1 MRLKRFFQ
9 DLLTA
14 VKGTHNEYTTGSINR
29 AIFMLAVPM
38 ILEMVMESLFAV
50 VDAYWVG
57 RIGTDAIATVGLTES
72 VMMLIYAV
80 AIGLSMATTAMV
92 ARRIGEKKPKEA
104 ADAGVQAIILALI
117 ISTIICVIGVIY
129 YRDILELMG
138 ASTSVIETGSGYTRI
153 MLGGNYVIMLIFLLN
168 AIFRGAGNAAIS
180 MRALWIA
187 NILNMVLDPLF
198 IFGYGFFP
206 ELGVEGAAVATNTG
220 RGIGVAYQV
229 FMLSRGSEQ
238 IRILWENI
246 QLKIS
251 IIKRL
256 IMVSLGG
263 IGQYLIGSASWVF
276 LVRIISE
283 FGSEAV
289 AGYTIAF
296 RIIIFTILPSWGL
309 ANAAATLVGQ
319 NLGAQQPERAEKSV
333 WITAFYNVIF
343 LLVVSVIFYI
353 WAYTFVGIFSSD
365 PLVIE
370 QGVLSLRIICLGYIF
385 YAFGMV
391 VTQSFN
397 GAGDTS
403 TPTWLNLICYWLI
416 QIPLAWVLSIT
427 LDMGPAGVYIA
438 IAVSNSVLAV
448 LGLIIFRQGKWKQV
462 QV

>member
-117 ISTIICVIGVIY
+117 ISTIICILGVIY

-187 NILNMVLDPLF
+187 NILNMILDPLF

-319 NLGAQQPERAEKSV
+319 NLGAQQPDRAEKSV

-343 LLVVSVIFYI
+343 LLVVSIIFYI

>member
-1 MRLKRFFQ
+1 MRVKRFFQ

-92 ARRIGEKKPKEA
+92 ARRIGEKKPSEA

-129 YRDILELMG
+129 YRDILQLMG
-138 ASTSVIETGSGYTRI
+138 ASDSVIETGSGYTRI
-153 MLGGNYVIMLIFLLN
+153 MLGGNYVIMLIFLLT

-187 NILNMVLDPLF
+187 NILNTVLDPLF

-238 IRILWENI
+238 IRILWENVR
-246 QLKIS
+246 LKLD

-296 RIIIFTILPSWGL
+296 RIIIFTNLPSWGL

-343 LLVVSVIFYI
+343 LLVVSIIFYI
-353 WAYTFVGIFSSD
+353 WAYTFVGIFSTD

-403 TPTWLNLICYWLI
+403 TPTWLNLVCYWMF
-416 QIPLAWVLSIT
+416 QIPLAWILSISI
-427 LDMGPAGVYIA
+427 DMGPAGVYIA
-438 IAVSNSVLAV
+438 IALSNSVLAV
-448 LGLIIFRQGKWKQV
+448 LSLVIFRQGKWKQV

>member
-1 MRLKRFFQ
+1 
-9 DLLTA
+9 
-14 VKGTHNEYTTGSINR
+14 
-29 AIFMLAVPM
+29 
-38 ILEMVMESLFAV
+38 
-50 VDAYWVG
+50 
-57 RIGTDAIATVGLTES
+57 
-72 VMMLIYAV
+72 
-80 AIGLSMATTAMV
+80 
-92 ARRIGEKKPKEA
+92 
-104 ADAGVQAIILALI
+104 
-117 ISTIICVIGVIY
+117 
-129 YRDILELMG
+129 
-138 ASTSVIETGSGYTRI
+138 
-153 MLGGNYVIMLIFLLN
+153 
-168 AIFRGAGNAAIS
+168 
-180 MRALWIA
+180 
-187 NILNMVLDPLF
+187 
-198 IFGYGFFP
+198 
-206 ELGVEGAAVATNTG
+206 
-220 RGIGVAYQV
+220 
-229 FMLSRGSEQ
+229 MLSRGSEQ

-246 QLKIS
+246 QLKLD

-343 LLVVSVIFYI
+343 LLMVSVIFYI

-403 TPTWLNLICYWLI
+403 TPTWLNLVCYWMF
-416 QIPLAWVLSIT
+416 QIPLAWILSISIE
-427 LDMGPAGVYIA
+427 MGPAGVYIA
-438 IAVSNSVLAV
+438 IALSNSVLAV
-448 LGLIIFRQGKWKQV
+448 LSLFIFRRGKWKQV

>member
-1 MRLKRFFQ
+1 MRVKRFFQ

-117 ISTIICVIGVIY
+117 ISTIICVVGIIY

-138 ASTSVIETGSGYTRI
+138 ASDSVIETGSGYTRI

-229 FMLSRGSEQ
+229 FMLSRGSDQ

-246 QLKIS
+246 RVKLD

-343 LLVVSVIFYI
+343 LLIVSVIFYI
-353 WAYTFVGIFSSD
+353 WANTFVGIFSSD

-403 TPTWLNLICYWLI
+403 TPTWLNLVCYWMF
-416 QIPLAWVLSIT
+416 QIPLAWILSISI
-427 LDMGPAGVYIA
+427 DMGPAGVYIA
-438 IAVSNSVLAV
+438 IALSNSVLAV
-448 LGLIIFRQGKWKQV
+448 LSLVIFRQGKWKQV

>member
-1 MRLKRFFQ
+1 MSLKRFFQ

-14 VKGTHNEYTTGSINR
+14 VKGTHHEYTTGSINR

-57 RIGTDAIATVGLTES
+57 RVGTDAIATVGLTES
-72 VMMLIYAV
+72 VMMLVYAI

-92 ARRIGEKKPKEA
+92 ARRIGEKKPKAA

-117 ISTIICVIGVIY
+117 ISTIISVLGILY
-129 YRDILELMG
+129 YKEVLELMG
-138 ASTSVIETGSGYTRI
+138 ASASVIESGSGYTRI

-180 MRALWIA
+180 MRALWLA

-198 IFGYGFFP
+198 IFGYGIFP
-206 ELGVEGAAVATNTG
+206 EMGVEGAAIATNTG

-229 FMLSRGSEQ
+229 IMLGRGSRQ
-238 IRILWENI
+238 IKVLWENI
-246 QLKIS
+246 QVKWE

-256 IMVSLGG
+256 VMVSLGG
-263 IGQYLIGSASWVF
+263 IGQYLIGSASWIF

-319 NLGAQQPERAEKSV
+319 NLGAQQPDRAEKSV
-333 WITAFYNVIF
+333 WVTAFYNVIF
-343 LLVVSVIFYI
+343 LMLVSIIFYI
-353 WAYTFVGIFSSD
+353 WAETFVGIFSED
-365 PLVIE
+365 AMVIS

-397 GAGDTS
+397 GAGDTK
-403 TPTWLNLICYWLI
+403 TPTWLNLLCYWFF
-416 QIPLAWVLSIT
+416 QIPLAWVLSIFWEW
-427 LDMGPAGVYIA
+427 GPSGAYIA
-438 IAVSNSVLAV
+438 IAVSNSVLAIIS
-448 LGLIIFRQGKWKQV
+448 LFIFRRGKWKLV

>member
-104 ADAGVQAIILALI
+104 ADAGVQAIILALG
-117 ISTIICVIGVIY
+117 ISTIICVIGIIY

-138 ASTSVIETGSGYTRI
+138 ASDSVIETGSGYTRI

-246 QLKIS
+246 QLKLD

-343 LLVVSVIFYI
+343 LLMVSVIFYI

-403 TPTWLNLICYWLI
+403 TPTWLNLVCYWMC
-416 QIPLAWVLSIT
+416 QIPLAWILSISIE
-427 LDMGPAGVYIA
+427 MGPAGVYIA
-438 IAVSNSVLAV
+438 IALSNSVLAV
-448 LGLIIFRQGKWKQV
+448 LSLFIFRRGKWKQV

>member
-104 ADAGVQAIILALI
+104 ADAGVQAIILALG
-117 ISTIICVIGVIY
+117 ISTMICVIGIIY

-138 ASTSVIETGSGYTRI
+138 ASDSVIETGSGYTRI

-246 QLKIS
+246 QLKLD

-343 LLVVSVIFYI
+343 LLMVSVIFYI

-403 TPTWLNLICYWLI
+403 TPTWLNLVCYWMF
-416 QIPLAWVLSIT
+416 QIPLAWILSISIE
-427 LDMGPAGVYIA
+427 MGPAGVYIA
-438 IAVSNSVLAV
+438 IALSNSVLAV
-448 LGLIIFRQGKWKQV
+448 LSLFIFRRGKWKQV

>member
-92 ARRIGEKKPKEA
+92 ARRIGEKKPSEA

-129 YRDILELMG
+129 YRDILQLMG
-138 ASTSVIETGSGYTRI
+138 ASDSVIETGSGYTRI
-153 MLGGNYVIMLIFLLN
+153 MLGGNYVIMLIFLLT

-187 NILNMVLDPLF
+187 NILNTVLDPLF

-238 IRILWENI
+238 IRILWENVR
-246 QLKIS
+246 LKLD

-296 RIIIFTILPSWGL
+296 RIIIFTNLPSWGL

-343 LLVVSVIFYI
+343 LLVVSIIFYI
-353 WAYTFVGIFSSD
+353 WAYTFVGIFSTD

-403 TPTWLNLICYWLI
+403 TPTWLNLVCYWMF
-416 QIPLAWVLSIT
+416 QIPLAWILSISI
-427 LDMGPAGVYIA
+427 DMGPAGVYIA
-438 IAVSNSVLAV
+438 IALSNSVLAV
-448 LGLIIFRQGKWKQV
+448 LSLVIFRQGKWKQV

>member
-1 MRLKRFFQ
+1 
-9 DLLTA
+9 
-14 VKGTHNEYTTGSINR
+14 
-29 AIFMLAVPM
+29 MLAVPM

-117 ISTIICVIGVIY
+117 ISTIICILGVIY

-187 NILNMVLDPLF
+187 NILNMILDPLF

-319 NLGAQQPERAEKSV
+319 NLGAQQPDRAEKSV

-343 LLVVSVIFYI
+343 LLVVSIIFYI